1 MPEHQRTYTLIIKTH
16 YSSFTI
22 ILSTNTIYDCRNSQY
37 STMDV
42 TDYWP
47 MAREYSIWNA
57 TVAALQFW
65 TADLKAYVLSSA
77 IEQLYNA
84 FFYTTSKHIPWQQSD
99 EIIFSHFMT
108 TLNAAFESK
117 LVLEDEGYESDI
129 ENFNMPTPLRR
140 TSRIHHG
147 LSDEN
152 ISFYPVTPCSTGT
165 NQSHCKPVHH
175 QLTFS
180 TFDGED
186 SSAVNIP

>member
-22 ILSTNTIYDCRNSQY
+22 ILLTNTIYDCRNSQY

-77 IEQLYNA
+77 I
-84 FFYTTSKHIPWQQSD
+84 
-99 EIIFSHFMT
+99 
-108 TLNAAFESK
+108 
-117 LVLEDEGYESDI
+117 
-129 ENFNMPTPLRR
+129 
-140 TSRIHHG
+140 
-147 LSDEN
+147 
-152 ISFYPVTPCSTGT
+152 
-165 NQSHCKPVHH
+165 
-175 QLTFS
+175 
-180 TFDGED
+180 
-186 SSAVNIP
+186 